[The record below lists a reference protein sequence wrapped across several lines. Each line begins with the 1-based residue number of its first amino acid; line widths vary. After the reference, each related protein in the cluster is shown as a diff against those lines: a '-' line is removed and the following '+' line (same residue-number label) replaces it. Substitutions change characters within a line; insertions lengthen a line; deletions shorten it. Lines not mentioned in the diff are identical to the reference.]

1 MSYLNVYVM
10 EDVLIN
16 RFVTTIG
23 MCAMQWLPAGALS
36 ISPLKANQLKPRFK
50 KKTFSGCLT
59 SALAYPGLAPSMSQ
73 SPDSLMLLKLF

>member
-1 MSYLNVYVM
+1 MSYLNIYVM

-36 ISPLKANQLKPRFK
+36 ISPLKANPLKPRFK
-50 KKTFSGCLT
+50 KKNIFRMLDFSIGIPRVG
-59 SALAYPGLAPSMSQ
+59 SKYVPESR
-73 SPDSLMLLKLF
+73 